1 MSIMSAILLYCSIWA
16 LIFFVCL
23 PFKVITQ
30 TDAGEIVPG
39 TPASAPDEALL
50 WKKTLITT
58 GVTTV
63 LFLIAFTVLQME
75 LITIDD
81 ISFIE
86 PPSGGYDYS
95 STRSSP

>member
-23 PFKVITQ
+23 PFRVITQ

-81 ISFIE
+81 VSFIE
-86 PPSGGYDYS
+86 PPSGGYDFS

>member
-23 PFKVITQ
+23 PFRVITQ

-50 WKKTLITT
+50 WKKTLLTT

-63 LFLIAFTVLQME
+63 LFVIAFTVLQME
-75 LITIDD
+75 LITLDD

-95 STRSSP
+95 STRNSP

>member
-16 LIFFVCL
+16 LIFFICL
-23 PFKVITQ
+23 PFRVVTQ

-39 TPASAPDEALL
+39 TPASAPDEAQL
-50 WKKTLITT
+50 WKKTLLTT
-58 GVTTV
+58 CLTTV
-63 LFLIAFTVLQME
+63 LFLISFTVLQME

-95 STRSSP
+95 STRDSP

>member
-16 LIFFVCL
+16 LIFLVCL
-23 PFKVITQ
+23 PFRVITQ

-81 ISFIE
+81 VSFIE
-86 PPSGGYDYS
+86 PPSGGYDFS

>member
-16 LIFFVCL
+16 LTFFICL
-23 PFKVITQ
+23 PIKVVTQ
-30 TDAGEIVPG
+30 SDAGEIVPG
-39 TPASAPDEALL
+39 TPASAPDEALI

-58 GVTTV
+58 AIATV
-63 LFLIAFTVLQME
+63 LFLIAFMVLQME

-81 ISFIE
+81 VSFID
-86 PPSGGYDYS
+86 PPSGGYDFS